1 MRPSPMTTKEEKDRA
16 NLRVTWLAV
25 ISNTLLT
32 GGKLVVGVAMS
43 SAAVLAEGLH
53 SGVDLL
59 AALMAFWAV
68 RKARRPA
75 DGDHAYGHG
84 KYDALSGAVEGLLIF
99 GAAFFIIAEAV
110 RKMVVGGEVENLGL
124 GAAVMAASA
133 VINYAVS
140 ARLFAVGRRTHS
152 VAVEADGHHLRTDV
166 WTSLGV
172 LGGIVLIRFTGL
184 HFLDPLA
191 ALVVAALILV
201 TAWRITRKACRDL
214 LDRRLPAEEERRL
227 ARIVREGHP
236 HWLEFHALR
245 TRRAGGERHIDLH
258 LVTCREMSVEQAH
271 ELTEDLEG
279 DIRGEFP
286 GAEVITHVEACERR
300 EEECDERC
308 AMYNIKMNITPRP
321 GKG

>member
-1 MRPSPMTTKEEKDRA
+1 MTTKDEKDRA

-25 ISNTLLT
+25 ISNSVLT
-32 GGKLVVGVAMS
+32 TGKVVVGVAMS

-99 GAAFFIIAEAV
+99 GAAFFIIIEAV
-110 RKMVVGGEVENLGL
+110 RKMAVGGEVENLGL
-124 GAAVMAASA
+124 GAVVMAASA
-133 VINYAVS
+133 GINFLVS
-140 ARLFAVGRRTHS
+140 GRLFAVARRTGS

-172 LGGIVLIRFTGL
+172 LAGIGLIRLTGV

-191 ALVVAALILV
+191 ALAVAALILV
-201 TAWRITRKACRDL
+201 TAWRITKKSCGDL
-214 LDRRLPAEEERRL
+214 LDRRLPPEEEK
-227 ARIVREGHP
+227 RIAEVVTRGHP
-236 HWLEFHALR
+236 HWLEFHRLR
-245 TRRAGGERHIDLH
+245 TRRAGGQRHIDLH
-258 LVTCREMSVEQAH
+258 LVTCRDIPVEAAH
-271 ELTEDLEG
+271 RLTEDLED
-279 DIRGEFP
+279 DIRREFP
-286 GAEVITHVEACERR
+286 GAEMITHVEACEKP
-300 EEECDERC
+300 EDACDETC
-308 AMYNIKMNITPRP
+308 PMFEFKKETAGG
-321 GKG
+321 GKDY